1 MGTKNH
7 THVMTNMFLKKK
19 KSDDKHQHAYLKLG
33 ETSNVNAHNKRTKIS
48 LVTRTRD
55 TGE

>member
-1 MGTKNH
+1 
-7 THVMTNMFLKKK
+7 MTNMFLKKKK